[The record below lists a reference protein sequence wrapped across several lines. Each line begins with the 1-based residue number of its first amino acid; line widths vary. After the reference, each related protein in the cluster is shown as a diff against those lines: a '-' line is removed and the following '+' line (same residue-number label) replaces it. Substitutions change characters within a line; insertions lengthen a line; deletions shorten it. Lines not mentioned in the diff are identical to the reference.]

1 MLIRNDF
8 NFCPM
13 TTNNMNIDMC
23 YIHLFWQCYSY
34 CVRMCKAES
43 LQICRK
49 KLENMVLKM
58 GWIRVHTAKNHWPL
72 NWLAFDFRQR
82 QRQTQTQTQ
91 KNIGNGFVI
100 LWLFRQS
107 WRFLTNWETLT
118 MKLGV
123 KDWQSESD
131 IDSIRIYC
139 DVLSDCSTV
148 PLFRDTLCF
157 M

>member
-1 MLIRNDF
+1 MPSENKLGALISPSSRSFSRALGDWKISYI
-8 NFCPM
+8 
-13 TTNNMNIDMC
+13 TTNGHLEDCFSRVDKKRFQFLPNDDQQYEYRYVLHI
-23 YIHLFWQCYSY
+23 YLFWQCYSY

-91 KNIGNGFVI
+91 KTLGTV
-100 LWLFRQS
+100 S
-107 WRFLTNWETLT
+107 WFCDYLDKVDDSWQIE
-118 MKLGV
+118 KL
-123 KDWQSESD
+123 
-131 IDSIRIYC
+131 
-139 DVLSDCSTV
+139 
-148 PLFRDTLCF
+148 
-157 M
+157 